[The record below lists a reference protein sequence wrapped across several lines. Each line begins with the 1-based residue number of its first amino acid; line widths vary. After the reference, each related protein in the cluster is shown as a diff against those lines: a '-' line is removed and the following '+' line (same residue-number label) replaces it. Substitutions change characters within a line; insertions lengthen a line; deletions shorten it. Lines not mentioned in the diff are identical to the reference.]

1 MPPGGVLA
9 PLAFGAV
16 RRLKEAG
23 TQMSGALRNLAK
35 ARTFAFCL
43 TCSALAG
50 VVPGTSFA
58 QTAAGASAAPARAAA
73 PALPSGVAQPP
84 GYVIG
89 PEDTLAVVYWREKD
103 LSADVV
109 VRPDGMISLP
119 LLNDINAAGLT
130 PEQLRLAITQGAA
143 KFVEEPTVSVVVKS
157 INSRK
162 VFITGQVSKPGPY
175 PLGGSTTVLQLIA
188 TAGGVAEYA
197 DKSKI
202 VVLRSEGGKQST
214 FSFNYEEVMKR
225 KNLGQNIELKPGDTV
240 IVP

>member
-1 MPPGGVLA
+1 ML
-9 PLAFGAV
+9 
-16 RRLKEAG
+16 
-23 TQMSGALRNLAK
+23 GALKKLAK
-35 ARTFAFCL
+35 PRIFAFCL
-43 TCSALAG
+43 AFG
-50 VVPGTSFA
+50 VSVGVGGTGVSEAVA
-58 QTAAGASAAPARAAA
+58 QTAPAASAAPARAAGA
-73 PALPSGVAQPP
+73 PPALPAGVSQPP
-84 GYVIG
+84 GYLIG

-130 PEQLRLAITQGAA
+130 PEQLRVAITQGAA
-143 KFVEEPTVSVVVKS
+143 KFVAEPTVSVVVKG

-162 VFITGQVSKPGPY
+162 VFITGQVGKPGPY
-175 PLGGSTTVLQLIA
+175 PLGGATTVLQLIA

-197 DKSKI
+197 DKKKI
-202 VVLRSEGGKQST
+202 IVLRNEGGKQST

-225 KNLGQNIELKPGDTV
+225 KNLGQNIELRPGDTV